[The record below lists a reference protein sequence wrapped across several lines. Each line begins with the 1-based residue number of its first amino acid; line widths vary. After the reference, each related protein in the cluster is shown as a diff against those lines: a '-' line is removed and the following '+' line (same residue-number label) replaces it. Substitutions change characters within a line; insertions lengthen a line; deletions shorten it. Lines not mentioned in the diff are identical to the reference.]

1 MTFDEGR
8 RNYMADQQH
17 LNMLNQGVHVWNK
30 WRKAHPEIRP
40 DLRKADLHNAMLNGV
55 NFHRANLEGAN
66 FHKARLSTARL
77 GFADISDANL
87 SYANLSYANLNG
99 THFKGTNLTNTKLSH
114 ALLRDT
120 EFINVDLS
128 VAKGLDAVRHDG
140 PSSIS
145 LDSIA
150 RSKRNI
156 PEPFLRGIGVPEIFL
171 SYLHSQGNAPFDY
184 FTCFISYSS
193 EDEIFVQHLHD
204 DLQRKGIR
212 CWFAPEDLKPG
223 DKFRMRIDEAIRR
236 HDKLLLVLSKHSIAS
251 RWVEYEVEIALQ
263 KEHKGKHPVLFPI
276 RLDTAVMSCTTGWA
290 TSIQNKWHIGNFEHW
305 KQRGAYQKAFSRLL
319 GDLKTE
325 L

>member
-171 SYLHSQGNAPFDY
+171 SYLHSQGN
-184 FTCFISYSS
+184 
-193 EDEIFVQHLHD
+193 
-204 DLQRKGIR
+204 
-212 CWFAPEDLKPG
+212 
-223 DKFRMRIDEAIRR
+223 
-236 HDKLLLVLSKHSIAS
+236 
-251 RWVEYEVEIALQ
+251 
-263 KEHKGKHPVLFPI
+263 
-276 RLDTAVMSCTTGWA
+276 
-290 TSIQNKWHIGNFEHW
+290 
-305 KQRGAYQKAFSRLL
+305 
-319 GDLKTE
+319 
-325 L
+325 